1 MYLIMYIE
9 VIEMLPIILMVG
21 GALIGMVFP
30 PLGII
35 MVLIG
40 AAMIWGLL

>member
-9 VIEMLPIILMVG
+9 VIEMLPLILIAG

-35 MVLIG
+35 MTLIG
-40 AAMIWGLL
+40 IAMIWGLL